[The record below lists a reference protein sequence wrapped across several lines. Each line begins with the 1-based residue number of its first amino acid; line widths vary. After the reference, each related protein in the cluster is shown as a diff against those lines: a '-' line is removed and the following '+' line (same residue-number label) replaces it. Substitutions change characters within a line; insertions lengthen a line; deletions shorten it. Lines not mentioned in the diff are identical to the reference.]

1 MQPTWPVRD
10 GQFLIGELASTLA
23 QGATRHRLTSIA
35 VDTFGSVPVTEVR
48 QANGQ
53 LVGMMI
59 GIPIDLDAGTLPAS
73 LLVKATLTAE
83 NVDDWVERHIYRLA
97 GGFLFI
103 LDGAGHR
110 RLYLDA
116 DGSRSAVFD
125 PAARRAA
132 STAMT
137 VLGPEEYKARL
148 QSDLFRRLDVGHAGW
163 FPADLTAHEGVMR
176 LLCNHYLDL
185 ERWTVHR
192 HWPTAPIA
200 PAADPAAAMDA
211 VLGRIGQTVSALKAA
226 GKVTL
231 ALTAGADSR
240 YILCA
245 LRDQSPGLDFVTV
258 AAPGARLDVD
268 SARALAERCA
278 LSHDILPYRQAS
290 AAQAEAWHIRAGHCV
305 TGGNKTMHPSVM
317 SLLGHYFVGG
327 LGGEVGRGFLWLGAG
342 PETSID
348 ARDIVVR
355 LKLSLEP
362 EVVEA
367 VERWLAP
374 IAHFDTLLKLDLA
387 YLELRMAS
395 WAFADAYANPIQTE
409 VHPLIS
415 RANFTAMLSVPPEL
429 RRDGIALRQAMARAW
444 PELLAV
450 PINRYGDWRDA
461 AKRVTDTVS
470 NPRRAFRKLAQMAL
484 LRRRQV

>member
-1 MQPTWPVRD
+1 
-10 GQFLIGELASTLA
+10 
-23 QGATRHRLTSIA
+23 
-35 VDTFGSVPVTEVR
+35 
-48 QANGQ
+48 
-53 LVGMMI
+53 
-59 GIPIDLDAGTLPAS
+59 
-73 LLVKATLTAE
+73 
-83 NVDDWVERHIYRLA
+83 
-97 GGFLFI
+97 
-103 LDGAGHR
+103 
-110 RLYLDA
+110 
-116 DGSRSAVFD
+116 
-125 PAARRAA
+125 
-132 STAMT
+132 
-137 VLGPEEYKARL
+137 
-148 QSDLFRRLDVGHAGW
+148 
-163 FPADLTAHEGVMR
+163 
-176 LLCNHYLDL
+176 
-185 ERWTVHR
+185 
-192 HWPTAPIA
+192 
-200 PAADPAAAMDA
+200 
-211 VLGRIGQTVSALKAA
+211 
-226 GKVTL
+226 
-231 ALTAGADSR
+231 
-240 YILCA
+240 
-245 LRDQSPGLDFVTV
+245 
-258 AAPGARLDVD
+258 
-268 SARALAERCA
+268 
-278 LSHDILPYRQAS
+278 
-290 AAQAEAWHIRAGHCV
+290 
-305 TGGNKTMHPSVM
+305 MHPSVM

-362 EVVEA
+362 EVIEA